1 MHVET
6 QPLCITHPAI
16 EGLSVVVWGDT
27 TVRSINL
34 FDGEPEALRDKL
46 NELYPVGVTVLGRVC
61 RQITDQ
67 SVYEFIWANPCSDGG
82 DVLEG
87 LGYDITV
94 EDGGAIDAAIDQL
107 LEWNLIGHDVDTG
120 FSCTDKTFG
129 LFESDGKLN
138 AILALNHE
146 GRMTSLW
153 TKYLIS
159 R

>member
-1 MHVET
+1 MLSTKKIVRVSCP
-6 QPLCITHPAI
+6 PLDDIDLSDDEAI
-16 EGLSVVVWGDT
+16 K
-27 TVRSINL
+27 
-34 FDGEPEALRDKL
+34 LRDVL
-46 NELYPVGVTVLGRVC
+46 NEWFPVDVSDMVTVLGRVC
-61 RQITDQ
+61 QQITDQ
-67 SVYEFIWANPCSDGG
+67 SVYEFIRANPCSDCGE
-82 DVLEG
+82 VVQG
-87 LGYDITV
+87 LGY
-94 EDGGAIDAAIDQL
+94 EYPDGANAVDASIDRL

-138 AILALNHE
+138 AILTLNHE